1 MPRLKPL
8 SMLYILIA
16 VLLFGTLFIFSDQ
29 VIYPKGPL
37 RSVGYLFLRFL
48 LASVAL
54 GSFLIAK
61 GNGLDLVRDF
71 KENWKHLIPFTAV
84 LHLVPLIIVFV
95 ATSYTSGANQTI
107 INNMNLSFVIFNKL
121 VFYKVK
127 PAKTMLLAVTI
138 NFLGV
143 LLVLFPLSFDKN
155 SNLVGDLI
163 MVFAVFLGSF
173 FPMFNRKYALYHK
186 PMVLS
191 FFMNFIPMLVLIPF
205 VFIFDQGQAILMLT
219 GKQLFYMTWIGV
231 GVSGIAYGF
240 GNAAYRTDK
249 NLTGEIYSTFT
260 TFIPIIG
267 LLLSY
272 FLFNDPIGLVNL
284 GGAILVTISLLLA
297 VKSRKSRKIAR
308 KQKHGARED
317 ELPFGGEIPHQP

>member
-1 MPRLKPL
+1 METGEQVIPPDFKTMPRLKPL
-8 SMLYILIA
+8 SMLYIFIA

-29 VIYPKGPL
+29 VIYPNGPL

-54 GSFLIAK
+54 GCFLIAK
-61 GNGLDLVRDF
+61 GDGPDIITDF

-84 LHLVPLIIVFV
+84 LHLVPLVIVFV

-107 INNMNLSFVIFNKL
+107 INNMNLSFVVFNKL
-121 VFYKVK
+121 IFYKVK

-143 LLVLFPLSFDKN
+143 LLVLFPLSFDEN

-173 FPMFNRKYALYHK
+173 FPMFNRKFAYYHK

-205 VFIFDQGQAILMLT
+205 MFAFNQGQAIAMLT
-219 GKQLFYMTWIGV
+219 GKQLFFMTWIGV
-231 GVSGIAYGF
+231 GVSGIAYGL
-240 GNAAYRTDK
+240 GNAAYKTDE
-249 NLTGEIYSTFT
+249 NLTGEVYSTFT
-260 TFIPIIG
+260 TLIPVIG

-272 FLFNDPIGLVNL
+272 FLFDDPIGFVNL

-297 VKSRKSRKIAR
+297 VQSRKQREIA
-308 KQKHGARED
+308 KK
-317 ELPFGGEIPHQP
+317 